1 MTREEKSLFW
11 QNLLTEQN
19 NSELNIVGFCH
30 EHEVAPWKFYYW
42 RRRLK
47 ELDVSNEPSF
57 VELNMAAD
65 PSDSGIRIKY
75 NNLEVS
81 LSTNFDDLT
90 FRRVLRHLC

>member
-19 NSELNIVGFCH
+19 NSELNIVGFCN
-30 EHEVAPWKFYYW
+30 EHEIAPWKFHYW
-42 RRRLK
+42 KRRLK
-47 ELDVSNEPSF
+47 ESHFSSEESF

-65 PSDSGIRIKY
+65 PSDSGIKIKY
-75 NNLEVS
+75 NHLEVS
-81 LSTNFDDLT
+81 LSKNFDDLS